1 MPQPTRHGSFMDNFG
16 ADEHPRCAR
25 CDRLTYVIQRAKQSR
40 YDVRYERQTLVCVCG
55 ETCERSVDEA
65 GRAVQF

>member
-1 MPQPTRHGSFMDNFG
+1 M
-16 ADEHPRCAR
+16 
-25 CDRLTYVIQRAKQSR
+25 YVIRRAEQSR
-40 YDVRYERQTLVCVCG
+40 YDMRYERQTLACVCG